1 MICAICLIIT
11 VTSCTQ
17 NDQPVGELQNK
28 AQAEWEKL
36 LQDENIAAYRQACID
51 HYDQFDIDIPSNLD
65 PCMYSLYLDEL
76 LSYNLYCSYVDEEA
90 AILDSNQE
98 LTVLNA
104 STDAPDRYSFLDR
117 TVCAQLESIY
127 YDLYGVDIPA
137 RIQNLYPGA

>member
-1 MICAICLIIT
+1 
-11 VTSCTQ
+11 
-17 NDQPVGELQNK
+17 
-28 AQAEWEKL
+28 
-36 LQDENIAAYRQACID
+36 
-51 HYDQFDIDIPSNLD
+51 
-65 PCMYSLYLDEL
+65 MYSLYLDEL

-127 YDLYGVDIPA
+127 YDLYGADIPA